1 MSQIQNVEASKRP
14 RLLWRNIYNLT
25 VHTYCSTYL
34 SVRGDLIKIENH
46 SHCCLFPS
54 LIHGLPMLA
63 GEEKKMMIELF
74 FLMKT
79 INLFLLHDF
88 RLLLI
93 NPLFLSLTFGTILQ
107 TSVNCLLAKII
118 LKRNWKN
125 IFSINWTRII
135 NVITYCVYIVIY
147 HLCNN
152 HSNCSECAIGSP
164 AVMRS
169 CQRDVP
175 PILLLS
181 SLHSH
186 GPHPLGRPKRL
197 QSKPINL
204 CISLVCAT
212 FLLIMSYTQM
222 ELLKSGSCTELS
234 LNWAEKSIAI
244 FSILPATAYIN
255 LVNVF
260 DVISHCA

>member
-25 VHTYCSTYL
+25 LHTYL

-79 INLFLLHDF
+79 MNFFLLHDF
-88 RLLLI
+88 CLLLI
-93 NPLFLSLTFGTILQ
+93 NPSFLSLNFGTILQ

-118 LKRNWKN
+118 LKINWKN

-135 NVITYCVYIVIY
+135 NVIAYCVYIVIY

-152 HSNCSECAIGSP
+152 HSNCSEWAIGSP

-169 CQRDVP
+169 CQCVVP

-181 SLHSH
+181 SH

-204 CISLVCAT
+204 YISLVCAT

-234 LNWAEKSIAI
+234 RNWAKKK
-244 FSILPATAYIN
+244 PRYIQYPTSN
-255 LVNVF
+255 SLNQSCKCLWCY
-260 DVISHCA
+260 IPLCLAGK